1 MSFLLDL
8 LKFSEYIRFKF
19 YLYSPCLH
27 LGILNSKHKLND
39 EGGRKMG
46 HIQKVFNRY
55 EKKFLIDGMTYLEF
69 KKELDEYMEEDE
81 YGLHTIRNIYYD
93 TYDDELIRTSIE
105 GPKYKE
111 KFRIRCYGK
120 PTYDSMCFLEI
131 KKKYKGLVNKRRV
144 AIPMEEAER
153 YLIDGIMPTNPN
165 QIFKEIDYFFNHYE
179 LEPKR
184 YIAYDRL
191 AMYGKEDPEFRVTF
205 DINIRSRD
213 YNLTLYSDED
223 NEYLLDKGT
232 RLMEVKIS
240 NAIPMW
246 FVKLLSKYQIYPTS
260 FSKYGNFYK
269 KQLKEA

>member
-1 MSFLLDL
+1 MSQ
-8 LKFSEYIRFKF
+8 
-19 YLYSPCLH
+19 
-27 LGILNSKHKLND
+27 
-39 EGGRKMG
+39 
-46 HIQKVFNRY
+46 IQKVFNRY
-55 EKKFLIDGMTYLEF
+55 EKKYLIDEETYIAF
-69 KKELDEYMEEDE
+69 KKELDEYMTEDE

-93 TYDDELIRTSIE
+93 TPTDELIRTSIE

-111 KFRIRCYGK
+111 KFRVRCYGM
-120 PTYDSMCFLEI
+120 PSYDSMCFLEI

-153 YLIDGIMPTNPN
+153 YLIEGQLPSNPN
-165 QIFKEIDYFFNHYE
+165 QIFKEIDYFFSRYP

-191 AMYGKEDPEFRVTF
+191 AMFGKENPEFRVTF

-213 YNLTLYSDED
+213 FDLTLYKDDEND
-223 NEYLLDKGT
+223 YLLQDGQ

-240 NAIPMW
+240 NAMPLW
-246 FVKLLSKYQIYPTS
+246 FARLLSKYEIYPTS

-269 KQLKEA
+269 RQLREA

>member
-1 MSFLLDL
+1 
-8 LKFSEYIRFKF
+8 
-19 YLYSPCLH
+19 
-27 LGILNSKHKLND
+27 
-39 EGGRKMG
+39 MG
-46 HIQKVFNRY
+46 QIQKVFNRY
-55 EKKFLIDGMTYLEF
+55 EKKFLLDEKTYLVF
-69 KKELDEYMEEDE
+69 KKELDEYMNEDE

-93 TYDDELIRTSIE
+93 TPTDELIRTSIE

-111 KFRIRCYGK
+111 KFRVRCYGK

-144 AIPMEEAER
+144 AIPMEEAES
-153 YLIDGIMPTNPN
+153 YLIDGQMPSNPN
-165 QIFKEIDYFFNHYE
+165 QIFKEIDYFFSRYP

-223 NEYLLDKGT
+223 NEYLLEPGQ

-240 NAIPMW
+240 DSMPLW
-246 FVKLLSKYQIYPTS
+246 FARLLSKYQIYPTS